1 MIESI
6 SQLLHTIYDVQ
17 GIIQWGGTILVCTII
32 FVETG
37 LFVGFFL
44 PGDSLLVT
52 AGVFAAAGHL
62 ELATILLT
70 ATLCAICGDQLG
82 YWIGRRAGQALYK
95 RRDSLF
101 FKRRHLE
108 RAHAYYEAH
117 GGKTIVFARFVPIL
131 RTFCP
136 VVAGAAQMPYSKFV
150 GYSVTGG
157 CSWVCG
163 MILAGFFLASLV
175 PNISER
181 IHYVIAVV
189 IFLSFLPP
197 IISALRARSRSAGGP
212 GTPPPGQ
219 PERTSSAN

>member
-1 MIESI
+1 MIESLA
-6 SQLLHTIYDVQ
+6 QLLHNVYDVE

-62 ELATILLT
+62 RLAVLLST
-70 ATLCAICGDQLG
+70 VTLCAVCGDQLG
-82 YWIGRRAGQALYK
+82 YWIGRHTGRALYSRK
-95 RRDSLF
+95 DSVF
-101 FKRRHLE
+101 FKRKHLE
-108 RAHAYYEAH
+108 RAREFYETH
-117 GGKTIVFARFVPIL
+117 GGKTIIFARFVPIL

-136 VVAGAAQMPYSKFV
+136 VVAGGAQMPYSRFV
-150 GYSVTGG
+150 GYSITGG

-163 MILAGFFLASLV
+163 MILAGYFLASLV
-175 PNISER
+175 PNIGQR

-197 IISALRARSRSAGGP
+197 IIGTWRARARSARAADP
-212 GTPPPGQ
+212 GTPE
-219 PERTSSAN
+219 PERTSSAD

>member
-1 MIESI
+1 MIESLA
-6 SQLLHTIYDVQ
+6 QLLHNVYDVE

-62 ELATILLT
+62 HLAVLLG
-70 ATLCAICGDQLG
+70 AVTLCAVCGDQLG
-82 YWIGRRAGQALYK
+82 YWIGRHTGRALYSRK
-95 RRDSLF
+95 DSIF
-101 FKRRHLE
+101 FKRKHLE
-108 RAHAYYEAH
+108 RAHEFYETH
-117 GGKTIVFARFVPIL
+117 GGKTIIFARFVPIL

-136 VVAGAAQMPYSKFV
+136 VVAGAAQMPYSRFV

-163 MILAGFFLASLV
+163 MILSGFFLASLV
-175 PNISER
+175 PNIGQR

-189 IFLSFLPP
+189 IVLSFLPP
-197 IISALRARSRSAGGP
+197 IIGTLRARSRSAASSR
-212 GTPPPGQ
+212 TRQ
-219 PERTSSAN
+219 PERTSLAD

>member
-1 MIESI
+1 MIEPI
-6 SQLLHTIYDVQ
+6 QHLLHTIYDVE
-17 GIIQWGGTILVCTII
+17 GIIHWGGNILVCVIV

-62 ELATILLT
+62 DLATLLLT
-70 ATLCAICGDQLG
+70 VTLCAICGDQLG
-82 YWIGRRAGQALYK
+82 YWIGRRAGQALYQ
-95 RRDSLF
+95 REDSLF

-108 RAHAYYEAH
+108 RAREFYDTH
-117 GGKTIVFARFVPIL
+117 GGKTIIFARFVPIL

-136 VVAGAAQMPYSKFV
+136 VVAGGAQMPYSRFV
-150 GYSVTGG
+150 GYSVIGG

-163 MILAGFFLASLV
+163 MILCGFFLASLV
-175 PNISER
+175 PNISQR

-189 IFLSFLPP
+189 IFLSFLFPL
-197 IISALRARSRSAGGP
+197 IHWLRSRSRPAGRP
-212 GTPPPGQ
+212 DASPSGQ
-219 PERTSSAN
+219 PEQTTSAR

>member
-6 SQLLHTIYDVQ
+6 AQLLHTVYDVQ
-17 GIIQWGGTILVCTII
+17 GIIQWGGIVMVCTIV
-32 FVETG
+32 FAETG

-62 ELATILLT
+62 ELTTLLLT
-70 ATLCAICGDQLG
+70 VTLCAISGDQLG
-82 YWIGRRAGQALYK
+82 YWIGRRAGQALY
-95 RRDSLF
+95 RRQDSLF

-108 RAHAYYEAH
+108 RARQFYDTH

-136 VVAGAAQMPYSKFV
+136 VVAGGAQMPYARFV
-150 GYSVTGG
+150 GYSVAGG
-157 CSWVCG
+157 CAWVCG
-163 MILAGFFLASLV
+163 MILCGFFLASLV
-175 PNISER
+175 PNISQR

-189 IFLSFLPP
+189 ILLSFLPP
-197 IISALRARSRSAGGP
+197 IIHMLRARSRPAGGP
-212 GTPPPGQ
+212 GAPPPGR
-219 PERTSSAN
+219 PERTSSAD

>member
-6 SQLLHTIYDVQ
+6 AQLLHTVYDVQ
-17 GIIQWGGTILVCTII
+17 GIIQWGGIILVCTII

-62 ELATILLT
+62 QLATLLF
-70 ATLCAICGDQLG
+70 AVTLCAICGDQVG
-82 YWIGRRAGQALYK
+82 YWIGRRAGKALS
-95 RRDSLF
+95 RRSDSLF

-108 RAHAYYEAH
+108 RAQKFYDTH

-136 VVAGAAQMPYSKFV
+136 VVAGGAQMPYSRFV
-150 GYSVTGG
+150 GYSVVGG

-163 MILAGFFLASLV
+163 MILCGFFLASLV
-175 PNISER
+175 PNISQR

-197 IISALRARSRSAGGP
+197 MIGMLRARSRSAGRSGAQ
-212 GTPPPGQ
+212 PPGRT
-219 PERTSSAN
+219 ERTSSAD